1 MNRLWPNT
9 PDKRYA
15 GVLRSLHWRILAS
28 RLALFTETFVQSFWP
43 VWCVGLA
50 VFSFASFDGFAL
62 FPPLIALTIL
72 AAIGVAIFALLV
84 LGFRKFKFPDKTAT
98 LLRLEKSTI
107 GMPLTSLRDRPASDA
122 QDTFTRT
129 LWDAHQTQMAQNA
142 AQIKTAPP
150 DLRLAS
156 HDRYGLRLIALV
168 MALTAVFFAPGNP
181 VSSVQKALLPTQTV
195 NTVTLSFE
203 GWLNP
208 PAYTGLPSVYLS
220 EVPADSELRMPE
232 GTQVMLRVYGAVE
245 NTHLKE
251 SVSGGVST
259 VFTTEN
265 TTGAATFDIRQT
277 GEVRLFDGDTLLAEW
292 NFTTLEDAQPE
303 VAISG
308 EITLEAGGEMA
319 VSFVASDD
327 YGVLGGSVEIKLD
340 LPKIIRRYGL
350 EVDPVA
356 TPPIMIDLPLGYGQS
371 TQDIAETLFEN
382 LSKHVWSNLP
392 VIVTARVLD
401 ARDQVGQSEPVQV
414 QLPGKRFFVPL
425 AAAIAEQ
432 RRDILWS
439 PQNDQRVLQVLRALT
454 YQPDDLELS
463 AGNYLMLRATI
474 RNFSHMLAD
483 GPSGA
488 ARLELAETLWQLALR
503 LEDGNLSDARKKL
516 ERARDK
522 LLSAIENKAT
532 EAEIAEL
539 MEELRDA
546 ADNYLEMLAQEA
558 LRNKDSDQANE
569 LNADP
574 DGQQQLENLL
584 RELQQMAEN
593 GNQEAARQL
602 LDMIL
607 EMLENTQIT
616 EQEGQDDAE
625 REMQQMQDA
634 LRQQQELA
642 DETFQQLQDELN
654 GNQKE
659 NGQTPEELANEQ
671 EALRAFTESLQD
683 QQDQREAGPS
693 PLGNAEKNMDAA
705 RDFLND
711 GEAGEALNEQ
721 AQAIENLREGI
732 REISEEMQRSAQGR
746 NGIEPEETLGNDPT
760 QDPLGRPNGTS
771 GSAQTGEHIVPGDGP
786 ASRAQELL
794 EEIRRR
800 SGDLKRPQV
809 ERDYLD
815 RLLDGF

>member
-15 GVLRSLHWRILAS
+15 GVLRTLRWRILAS
-28 RLALFTETFVQSFWP
+28 RLALFVEALAQSFWP
-43 VWCVGLA
+43 VWSVGLA
-50 VFSFASFDGFAL
+50 TFAFASFGGFAL
-62 FPPLIALTIL
+62 FSPLIALIIL
-72 AAIGVAIFALLV
+72 TAIGAGSFGLLV
-84 LGFRKFKFPDKTAT
+84 LGLRKFKFPGKTAT
-98 LLRLEKSTI
+98 LSRLEKSTH
-107 GMPLTSLRDRPASDA
+107 GTPLSSLRDHPASGA
-122 QDTFTRT
+122 QDTFTRA
-129 LWDAHQTQMAQNA
+129 LWDAHQVRMAQNA

-150 DLRLAS
+150 DLRLAR
-156 HDRYGLRLIALV
+156 HDRYGLRLMALV

-181 VSSVQKALLPTQTV
+181 VSSVQKALLPTQTA
-195 NTVTLSFE
+195 NTVALSFE

-220 EVPADSELRMPE
+220 EVPSGSELTMPE
-232 GTQVMLRVYGAVE
+232 GTQVMLRVYGEIE
-245 NTHLKE
+245 NIHLEE
-251 SVSGGVST
+251 SVSGNIPA
-259 VFTTEN
+259 VFTTEI
-265 TTGAATFDIRQT
+265 TTAAATFDIRQT
-277 GEVRLFDGDTLLAEW
+277 GAVHLFDGDTLLAEW
-292 NFTTLEDAQPE
+292 NFTILVDAPPE
-303 VAISG
+303 VEISG
-308 EITLEAGGEMA
+308 EITLESGGEMA
-319 VSFVASDD
+319 VPITASDD
-327 YGVLGGSVEIKLD
+327 YGVLSGSVEITLD
-340 LPKIIRRYGL
+340 LPKITRRYGL

-356 TPPIMIDLPLGYGQS
+356 TSPITIDLPLGYGQS
-371 TQDIAETLFEN
+371 TQDITETLFED

-401 ARDQVGQSEPVQV
+401 ARDQIGQSKPVQV
-414 QLPGKRFFVPL
+414 LLPGKRFFVPL

-439 PQNDQRVLQVLRALT
+439 PQNDRRVLQVLRALT

-474 RNFSHMLAD
+474 RDFSHMLAD
-483 GPSGA
+483 GPSNA
-488 ARLELAETLWQLALR
+488 KRLELAETLWQLALH
-503 LEDGNLSDARKKL
+503 LEDENLSDARKRL

-522 LLSAIENKAT
+522 LLSAIKNEAT
-532 EAEIAEL
+532 EAEIVEL

-558 LRNKDSDQANE
+558 LRNEDSDQAGD
-569 LNADP
+569 LNTDP

-602 LDMIL
+602 LDTIL

-616 EQEGQDDAE
+616 EQEGQSEAE

-634 LRQQQELA
+634 LRQQQGLA

-654 GNQKE
+654 GSQRE

-671 EALRAFTESLQD
+671 EALREFMESLQN
-683 QQDQREAGPS
+683 QREAGPN
-693 PLGNAEKNMDAA
+693 PLGDAEENMGAA

-732 REISEEMQRSAQGR
+732 RELSEEMQRSAQGQ
-746 NGIEPEETLGNDPT
+746 NGIEPGETQGNDPS
-760 QDPLGRPNGTS
+760 QDPLGRPS
-771 GSAQTGEHIVPGDGP
+771 GRTGNMHTGEHLVPGDGP
-786 ASRAQELL
+786 AGRAQELL

-809 ERDYLD
+809 ERDYLN